1 MNAKF
6 ERRSYSIEFKIEAVR
21 LANRGDRQKS
31 KVAEELGISRALLY
45 NWCRQYGDLGESA
58 FQKES
63 GLTAEQQEIKRLRLE
78 VKQLKEDRE
87 ILKKAAAFFAREPK

>member
-6 ERRSYSIEFKIEAVR
+6 ERKSYSIEFKLEAVR
-21 LANRGDRQKS
+21 LAKQSSRPKS
-31 KVAEELGISRALLY
+31 KISKELDISPALLY
-45 NWCRQYGDLGESA
+45 NWCRQYGDLGDSA

-63 GLTAEQQEIKRLRLE
+63 GLTTEQQEIKRLRLE

-87 ILKKAAAFFAREPK
+87 ILKKAAAFFIKELK